1 IWAHTAARR
10 STISPT
16 VGIVAH
22 IGSSAKDRSV
32 LIGSESARGPLP
44 NVAGHIVQPV
54 AIGLETVGCNCSNRA
69 TGTIWELPG
78 ECIHPRCPVGLA
90 DTAPRKWLLL
100 QPTACSKFPFSL
112 GQQPGAR
119 PLRIGYGIALGDMC
133 HRMIR
138 AIKHRRRVTG
148 GVQPG
153 STENLTP
160 PGRLTNRRGH
170 RLQLWGQQTC
180 KNQRIPMN
188 LSICMVPGVL
198 NKDRKFSVSD
208 RGGRNSERGHPDFTH
223 RPLAI
228 FGVSFRGFT

>member
-1 IWAHTAARR
+1 
-10 STISPT
+10 
-16 VGIVAH
+16 
-22 IGSSAKDRSV
+22 
-32 LIGSESARGPLP
+32 
-44 NVAGHIVQPV
+44 
-54 AIGLETVGCNCSNRA
+54 
-69 TGTIWELPG
+69 
-78 ECIHPRCPVGLA
+78 
-90 DTAPRKWLLL
+90 
-100 QPTACSKFPFSL
+100 
-112 GQQPGAR
+112 
-119 PLRIGYGIALGDMC
+119 
-133 HRMIR
+133 
-138 AIKHRRRVTG
+138 KHRRRVTG

-228 FGVSFRGFT
+228 FGVSFRGFTAHQKRGTLQSNHAQLRCCQGRQGFHCFLRGGVRRVVLCWGRHCAPRTTACTHESISPIGCRERWFSNET